1 MLSEPEG
8 KSRMIIYTKNF
19 QIKGDIF
26 LYEGARLTDYMLEAE
41 SFIAVSNAEI
51 TDHQHSNVFTTPFL
65 NVNRDHIEI
74 ILPAAL
80 NDSL

>member
-1 MLSEPEG
+1 MLNEPEG
-8 KSRMIIYTKNF
+8 KARVIIFTKNF

-26 LYEGARLTDYMLEAE
+26 LYEGARLTDYMLEAN

-51 TDHQHSNVFTTPFL
+51 MDHQNNEIFTTSFL

-74 ILPAAL
+74 IWPDELP
-80 NDSL
+80 DSP